1 MRANLIMP
9 MLAILTLTAH
19 PAQAEE
25 LKMEPI
31 KPTPV
36 AANPEA
42 GKKLYARWCAQCHG
56 AEGKGDGP
64 AADFVYP
71 RPRDF
76 TLALYKVRT
85 TPSGQL
91 PTDHD
96 LFKIISQGLPG
107 TSMPAWEKFIGEEDR
122 WQLVHHLKT
131 FDELGLFKDEP
142 PKEQLV
148 VTGGPKMD
156 DALITRGKQVYQDKK
171 CGKCHG
177 QYGRGDGQSATGL
190 KDDWGQPIRPVNY
203 TKPWTF
209 RGGSS
214 LEDIYR
220 TFTTGFTGTPM
231 PAFAD
236 TIVEADRWALAAY
249 VKSLTRELSG
259 GQVVKA
265 QFHAGELPRTP
276 DDAAW
281 NDAPRLD
288 AQLAGQIVIEP
299 RQFKPGHDL
308 LSARALY
315 NGKEVALLVTW
326 DDGTRNQGEGGKP
339 GGKPV
344 DQVALQL
351 PLAVGDGTEKPYFL
365 LGDRNHAVD
374 VWRWNE
380 AQGLAREVFK
390 GHDQASPRDAEGL
403 TATGDYK
410 DGQYRVVFRRALAGK
425 PGELAFAP
433 GAFVPIAFQLWDG
446 EQDESGMKMA
456 MSSWYSLL
464 LEPPT
469 PFTVWLWPLG
479 IGFVALGG
487 EVWLLR
493 RLRGK
498 KQTSQ

>member
-1 MRANLIMP
+1 MRASLLTILLAFACGFTANL
-9 MLAILTLTAH
+9 
-19 PAQAEE
+19 PAQAET
-25 LKMEPI
+25 LKLEPV

-42 GKKLYARWCAQCHG
+42 GKKLYERWCTQCHG
-56 AEGKGDGP
+56 LEGKGDGP

-96 LFKIISQGLPG
+96 LFKVISVGLPG
-107 TSMPAWEKFIGEEDR
+107 TSMPAWEKFISEEDR

-131 FDELGLFKDEP
+131 FDELGLFKEEAP
-142 PKEQLV
+142 REQLV
-148 VTGGPKMD
+148 VTGAPKVD
-156 DALITRGKQVYQDKK
+156 DALIAHGKQVYQDKK

-177 QYGRGDGQSATGL
+177 QYGRGDGKSAPGM

-203 TKPWTF
+203 TKPWIY
-209 RGGSS
+209 RGGAS

-220 TFTTGFTGTPM
+220 TFTTGFNGTPM
-231 PAFAD
+231 PSFAD

-249 VKSLTRELSG
+249 VKSLTREISG

-265 QFHAGELPRTP
+265 RFHADNLPTSP

-288 AQLAGQIVIEP
+288 AQLAGQIVLEP
-299 RQFKPGHDL
+299 RQFKPGHDMV
-308 LSARALY
+308 SARALY

-326 DDGTRNQGEGGKP
+326 DDGTQNLGADGKPADQMALQLPLEGGKP
-339 GGKPV
+339 G
-344 DQVALQL
+344 DT
-351 PLAVGDGTEKPYFL
+351 GTEKPFFL
-365 LGDRNHAVD
+365 LGDRDHPVD
-374 VWRWNE
+374 HWRWNA
-380 AQGLAREVFK
+380 AQGLARQVFA
-390 GHDQASPRDAEGL
+390 GHDQATPREAQGL

-410 DGQYRVVFRRALAGK
+410 DGQYRVIFRRALQGQA
-425 PGELAFAP
+425 GELAFAP
-433 GAFVPIAFQLWDG
+433 GAFVPIAFQAWDG
-446 EQDESGMKMA
+446 DQDEDGLKMA

-469 PFTVWLWPLG
+469 PFTVYLWPLG

-493 RLRGK
+493 RLRRK
-498 KQTSQ
+498 KVL

>member
-1 MRANLIMP
+1 MRASLLTL
-9 MLAILTLTAH
+9 MLALAGLA
-19 PAQAEE
+19 AQAAE
-25 LKMEPI
+25 LKLEPV

-56 AEGKGDGP
+56 LEGKGDGP
-64 AADFVYP
+64 AAEFVYP

-96 LFKIISQGLPG
+96 LFKAISVGLPG

-131 FDELGLFKDEP
+131 FDSLGLFKEEA
-142 PKEQLV
+142 PKQQLV
-148 VTGGPKMD
+148 VSGAPKVD
-156 DALITRGKQVYQDKK
+156 DALIAHGKQVYQDKK

-177 QYGRGDGQSATGL
+177 QYGRGDGQSAPGM
-190 KDDWGQPIRPVNY
+190 KDDWGYPIRPVNY
-203 TKPWTF
+203 TKPWIY
-209 RGGSS
+209 RGGAS

-220 TFTTGFTGTPM
+220 TFTTGFNGTPM
-231 PAFAD
+231 PSFAD

-249 VKSLTRELSG
+249 VKSLTREISG

-265 QFHAGELPRTP
+265 RYHEGELPAKP
-276 DDAAW
+276 DDPAW

-288 AQLAGQIVIEP
+288 AQLAGQIVLEP
-299 RQFKPGHDL
+299 RQFKPGNDMV
-308 LSARALY
+308 SARALY

-326 DDGTRNQGEGGKP
+326 DDGTNNLGTD
-339 GGKPV
+339 GKPV

-351 PLAVGDGTEKPYFL
+351 PLEQDTGTEKPYFL
-365 LGDRNHAVD
+365 LGDRAHPVD
-374 VWRWNE
+374 HWRWNA
-380 AQGLAREVFK
+380 AQGLARQVFA
-390 GHDQASPRDAEGL
+390 GHDQATPRDTQGL

-410 DGQYRVVFRRALAGK
+410 DGQYRVVFRRALQGRS
-425 PGELAFAP
+425 GELAFAP
-433 GAFVPIAFQLWDG
+433 GAFVPIAFQAWDG
-446 EQDESGMKMA
+446 EQGDEGLKMA

-469 PFTVWLWPLG
+469 PFTVYLWPLG
-479 IGFVALGG
+479 IGFIALGG

-493 RLRGK
+493 RSRRK
-498 KQTSQ
+498 HQSPE